1 VHSLML
7 TRPTPKWVL
16 KPPNRDKDVL
26 HHHQWFST
34 GTQSRRGPL
43 CGRNGHTGKD
53 LWGEQEKPGW
63 LFAQF
68 TALTGVAKVNE
79 CSMLQRRAPMSP
91 NHRACAFV
99 AVCRTSRR
107 NPQLTHRTFL
117 LSLYRSTSNSSY
129 IHKRGGLGDQPAEGV
144 QPTYR
149 RFLTSFRS
157 LVHKGVPSFEV
168 RAKRSYTHW
177 IGLRPAANLAS
188 LTA

>member
-1 VHSLML
+1 MSSSQ
-7 TRPTPKWVL
+7 P
-16 KPPNRDKDVL
+16 
-26 HHHQWFST
+26 T
-34 GTQSRRGPL
+34 GTTGEICQPSRVD
-43 CGRNGHTGKD
+43 H
-53 LWGEQEKPGW
+53 
-63 LFAQF
+63 
-68 TALTGVAKVNE
+68 
-79 CSMLQRRAPMSP
+79 S
-91 NHRACAFV
+91 ACQGAG
-99 AVCRTSRR
+99 VCRTAPRI
-107 NPQLTHRTFL
+107 PQLTHRTFL